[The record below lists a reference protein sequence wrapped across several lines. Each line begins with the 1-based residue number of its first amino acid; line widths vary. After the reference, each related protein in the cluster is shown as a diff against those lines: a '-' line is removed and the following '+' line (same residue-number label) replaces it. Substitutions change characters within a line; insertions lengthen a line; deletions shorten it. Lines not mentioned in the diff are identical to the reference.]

1 MNKIIEELNEDHLKI
16 DQFMTK
22 LESTI
27 VGSDYIDHLLEIEA
41 EFMSFAES
49 HLIAH
54 HKKEEDFLYKWMIE
68 QNKNSDKDLI
78 RKMVNDHELFEVKAR
93 WIITEMQKHKSGNKI
108 SFAELGLE
116 ISDFVNKYKEH
127 LNRETDF
134 IFFIA
139 DGLKF

>member
-27 VGSDYIDHLLEIEA
+27 AGSDYINHLLEIET
-41 EFMSFAES
+41 ELISFAEN

-68 QNKNSDKDLI
+68 QNKNSDKELI
-78 RKMVNDHELFEVKAR
+78 RKMVNDHELFEAKAK
-93 WIITEMQKHKSGNKI
+93 WIIVEIAKHKSGIKI
-108 SFAELGLE
+108 SLAELGLE